1 MLNPPFSPLKPS
13 VSHLGADHDEAD
25 LPALQQ
31 VAGAEIRIEETQ
43 VLGRNVKWWGRGWLD
58 DEYIYIYIIYD
69 LIP

>member
-43 VLGRNVKWWGRGWLD
+43 VLGRNVK
-58 DEYIYIYIIYD
+58 
-69 LIP
+69 